1 MSLLTRSQGRA
12 SVHTGVGYVRLWAQG
27 ARDGIYSQGRA
38 SVHTGV
44 GCVRLWAQGARDGI
58 TVRDVHRY
66 TPAWAVSGYG
76 RRVPEMELQSG
87 TCIGTH
93 RRGLYQ
99 GMSAGSMKFTV

>member
-66 TPAWAVSGYG
+66 TPAWAVSGYERG
-76 RRVPEMELQSG
+76 FHEIYGLACLGVSFRLRVEG
-87 TCIGTH
+87 IWC
-93 RRGLYQ
+93 R
-99 GMSAGSMKFTV
+99 V